1 MISHEVDNGIY
12 RVKVEGE
19 MTIYHALEHKQALLE
34 CLGHCTEMEIN
45 LSGVSEMDTTGFQL
59 LVLAKREAEKIGR
72 PMRLVAHSPA
82 TLEVMDLFSMA
93 GYFGDPVVMPG

>member
-12 RVKVEGE
+12 RVRVDGE

-34 CLGHCTEMEIN
+34 CLGHCTEMEID

-59 LVLAKREAEKIGR
+59 LVLAKREAVRSGR
-72 PMRLVAHSPA
+72 PLRLVKHSPA
-82 TLEVMDLFSMA
+82 TLEVMDMFHMA
-93 GYFGDPVVMPG
+93 AYFGDPVVMPG